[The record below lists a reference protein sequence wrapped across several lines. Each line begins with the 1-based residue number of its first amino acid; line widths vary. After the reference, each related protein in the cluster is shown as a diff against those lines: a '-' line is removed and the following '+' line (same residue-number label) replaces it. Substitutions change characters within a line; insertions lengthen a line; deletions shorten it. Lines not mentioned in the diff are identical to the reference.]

1 MPNVQLLRL
10 SLFREGQRCT
20 VADRDIRK
28 AERVNAVDASHIE
41 GALRRVAAALVVC
54 IDTAC
59 FAEVMLPTFIFHRY
73 RVRFSLPLTTRSRS
87 NGAIVMTAPLRRQME
102 QLQRRISPPRPF
114 AIAFRIIRAEGG
126 LARFQSTF
134 VANGNKNRLPRVCY
148 RMIARRRRSYLNFG
162 IGQVYSAPYIEG
174 NTCLQQQ
181 RRNSWQ
187 F

>member
-20 VADRDIRK
+20 VADRNIRK

-102 QLQRRISPPRPF
+102 QLQRRIPPPQT
-114 AIAFRIIRAEGG
+114 FR
-126 LARFQSTF
+126 
-134 VANGNKNRLPRVCY
+134 NRLSNNSRG
-148 RMIARRRRSYLNFG
+148 RRPGAVSVDFCGKRQQESAASCMLQNDCPTPAVIFNFG